1 MANLGALPAH
11 APAKAASTPVLPGSC
26 CLRAISSNS
35 IIVGMSTQETIKRRA
50 GPCPCG
56 NGHVM
61 TSITTQDNPW
71 SSADIY
77 HYLQCDAC
85 ARNWRVDSG
94 RLVSRAEESLYR
106 QAREDHYAVMHK
118 LSALTGPL
126 VDAYFEQFAAPS
138 MAAEHREMLRLDIAT
153 SNIRS
158 FRKDKNAGRRP
169 SELSFARRNMTWLR
183 QLVHQAGLEA
193 EFDALLQ
200 ELEDAD
206 ARQGEAYRNV
216 RRISIPHLGI
226 WGS

>member
-1 MANLGALPAH
+1 
-11 APAKAASTPVLPGSC
+11 
-26 CLRAISSNS
+26 
-35 IIVGMSTQETIKRRA
+35 MSTQETIKRRA
-50 GPCPCG
+50 GACPCG
-56 NGHVM
+56 AGDVM

-77 HYLQCDAC
+77 HYLKCEAC
-85 ARNWRVDSG
+85 AREWRVDGG

-106 QAREDHYAVMHK
+106 QAREEHYAVMDK
-118 LSALTGPL
+118 LDALTGPL

-158 FRKDKNAGRRP
+158 FRKDKNAGKKP
-169 SELSFARRNMTWLR
+169 SELSFARRNMAWLR
-183 QLVHQAGLEA
+183 PLVKRAGLEA

-206 ARQGEAYRNV
+206 ARQDEAYRNV
-216 RRISIPHLGI
+216 RSISIGHVD
-226 WGS
+226 